1 VLDKDAL
8 IVLKAKAYLNNLSRK
23 LSGQHVHQ
31 DDIDKHKKDIYR
43 LSYLF
48 VGNERYAVADE
59 IKEDLRLFVDSMSDH
74 PINTKAI
81 ARYMNLPELSQAEFV
96 DLLTTIFGL

>member
-1 VLDKDAL
+1 
-8 IVLKAKAYLNNLSRK
+8 
-23 LSGQHVHQ
+23 
-31 DDIDKHKKDIYR
+31 

-48 VGNERYAVADE
+48 VGDERYAVADE
-59 IKEDLRLFVDSMSDH
+59 IKEDLRLFVNSMSDY

-96 DLLTTIFGL
+96 ELLTTIFGL